1 MTTAHTFNGP
11 DGIARKIRLLASNC
25 EAATA
30 GLSRTLLIA
39 VTAPDPV
46 STPDC
51 EHAAPRGIRIQT
63 LDKGMTNTDIAV
75 LMGTLYGMLDVI
87 EDGYSREFGD
97 GFREAVDEARGT
109 HGHGQ
114 RMAVV
119 PVVPMDTKPWQT
131 RVSERG
137 S

>member
-1 MTTAHTFNGP
+1 MTTTHTFDGP
-11 DGIARKIRLLASNC
+11 EGMARKIRLLASNC

-30 GLSRTLLIA
+30 GLSRTLLLA
-39 VTAPDPV
+39 VSAPDPV

-51 EHAAPRGIRIQT
+51 EYADPRGIRIQT
-63 LDKGMTNTDIAV
+63 LDKGMTSTDIAV
-75 LMGTLYGMLDVI
+75 LMGTLYGMLDTI
-87 EDGYSREFGD
+87 EHEYAREFGD
-97 GFREAVDEARGT
+97 GFRESVDEARGT

>member
-11 DGIARKIRLLASNC
+11 DGMARKIRVLASNC
-25 EAATA
+25 EAATV
-30 GLSRTLLIA
+30 GLSRSLLIA
-39 VTAPDPV
+39 VSSPDPV

-51 EHAAPRGIRIQT
+51 EHAGPRGIRIQT
-63 LDKGMTNTDIAV
+63 LDKGMASTYIAA
-75 LMGTLYGMLDVI
+75 LMGTLYGMLDTI
-87 EDGYSREFGD
+87 EHEYAREFGD

-119 PVVPMDTKPWQT
+119 PVVPMETKPWQA

>member
-1 MTTAHTFNGP
+1 MTMAHTFSGP
-11 DGIARKIRLLASNC
+11 DGMARKIRMLASNC
-25 EAATA
+25 ETATA

-51 EHAAPRGIRIQT
+51 EHADPRGIRIQT
-63 LDKGMTNTDIAV
+63 LDKGMTSTDIAA

-87 EDGYSREFGD
+87 EDGYAREFGD

-119 PVVPMDTKPWQT
+119 PVVPMDTKPRQT

>member
-1 MTTAHTFNGP
+1 MTTAHTFSGP
-11 DGIARKIRLLASNC
+11 DGMARKIRLIASNC
-25 EAATA
+25 ETATA
-30 GLSRTLLIA
+30 ELSRTLLIA
-39 VTAPDPV
+39 VSAPDPV
-46 STPDC
+46 STPHC
-51 EHAAPRGIRIQT
+51 EHADPRGIRIQT

-87 EDGYSREFGD
+87 EDGYAREFGE

>member
-1 MTTAHTFNGP
+1 MTTTHTFNGP
-11 DGIARKIRLLASNC
+11 NGMARKIRLLASNC

-39 VTAPDPV
+39 VSAPDPV
-46 STPDC
+46 GTPDC

-63 LDKGMTNTDIAV
+63 LDKGMTSTDIAV

-87 EDGYSREFGD
+87 EDEYSREFGD
-97 GFREAVDEARGT
+97 SFREAVDEARGT

-119 PVVPMDTKPWQT
+119 PAVPMDTKPWQA
-131 RVSERG
+131 RVGGRG

>member
-1 MTTAHTFNGP
+1 MTTAHAFNGP
-11 DGIARKIRLLASNC
+11 DGMARKIRLLASNC
-25 EAATA
+25 EGATA

-39 VTAPDPV
+39 VSAPDPV

-51 EHAAPRGIRIQT
+51 ENADPRGIRIQT
-63 LDKGMTNTDIAV
+63 LDKGMTSTDIAV
-75 LMGTLYGMLDVI
+75 LMGTLYGMLDTI
-87 EDGYSREFGD
+87 EHEYAREFGD
-97 GFREAVDEARGT
+97 GFRESVDEARGT

-131 RVSERG
+131 RVSDSG

>member
-11 DGIARKIRLLASNC
+11 DGMARKIRLLASNC
-25 EAATA
+25 ETATA
-30 GLSRTLLIA
+30 ELSRTLLIA

-51 EHAAPRGIRIQT
+51 EHADARGIRIQT
-63 LDKGMTNTDIAV
+63 LDKGMTSSDIAV

-87 EDGYSREFGD
+87 EDEYAREFGD

>member
-11 DGIARKIRLLASNC
+11 DGMARKIRLLASNC
-25 EAATA
+25 EGATA

-39 VTAPDPV
+39 VSAPDPV

-51 EHAAPRGIRIQT
+51 ENADPRGIRIQT
-63 LDKGMTNTDIAV
+63 LDKGMTSTDIAV
-75 LMGTLYGMLDVI
+75 LMGTLYGMLDTI
-87 EDGYSREFGD
+87 EHEYAREFGD
-97 GFREAVDEARGT
+97 GFRESVDEARGT

>member
-11 DGIARKIRLLASNC
+11 DGMARKIRLLASNC
-25 EAATA
+25 EGATA

-39 VTAPDPV
+39 VSAPDPV

-51 EHAAPRGIRIQT
+51 ENADPRGIRIQT
-63 LDKGMTNTDIAV
+63 LDKGMTSTDIAV

-87 EDGYSREFGD
+87 EDGYSRGFGD

>member
-11 DGIARKIRLLASNC
+11 DGMAKKIRLLASNC

-39 VTAPDPV
+39 VSAPDPV

-51 EHAAPRGIRIQT
+51 EHADPRGIRIQT
-63 LDKGMTNTDIAV
+63 LDKGMRSTDIAV
-75 LMGTLYGMLDVI
+75 LMGTLYGMLDTI
-87 EDGYSREFGD
+87 EHEYACEFGD

-119 PVVPMDTKPWQT
+119 PVVDMHTKPLQA
-131 RVSERG
+131 RMSERG